1 MSKRIEIPGEFMGV
15 PVSKE
20 TLKEALEKEPVPRPA
35 PIVPTPRS
43 QGNTSKPAYLLLEG
57 RTHGNYEYP
66 DLIVATDRSHQNK
79 NWSEAWNEL
88 RQEDAFMLNPRQ
100 YVDFLKMLRS
110 GQGYDETGNAVS
122 GSVLAEILNDIVEV
136 RDPWRAEWLDARF
149 SNKRTGRKE
158 LVIPVNQMH
167 ITYHVLD
174 NGSLREVAEP
184 LDNYLGSDK
193 TPGIDLNSWLSDNE
207 HGLPKQNIQDG
218 QLYFWHP
225 RTERVARFGANSD
238 WAYLGCG
245 GGSGYHDSSLGVR
258 VARAKN

>member
-20 TLKEALEKEPVPRPA
+20 TLKEALESTKKRKTEESPHPNA
-35 PIVPTPRS
+35 LS
-43 QGNTSKPAYLLLEG
+43 LEG
-57 RTHGNYEYP
+57 FEYVPSIRLYVAKEKELFNNDWNQTQESLHQRGDRMPTILEYITFINHLRT
-66 DLIVATDRSHQNK
+66 K
-79 NWSEAWNEL
+79 N
-88 RQEDAFMLNPRQ
+88 
-100 YVDFLKMLRS
+100 
-110 GQGYDETGNAVS
+110 DEES
-122 GSVLAEILNDIVEV
+122 RKILDEIYTV
-136 RDPWRAEWLDARF
+136 RNPWRSEWLDAKFIVKDSRV
-149 SNKRTGRKE
+149 TME
-158 LVIPVNQMH
+158 
-167 ITYHVLD
+167 YHTFTNSKIEEKSIDLQ
-174 NGSLREVAEP
+174 GILM
-184 LDNYLGSDK
+184 GDK